1 MKRRLAPL
9 RGDSRGAALI
19 EFALIAPVLI
29 LFLIGITRVGILFMA
44 NAGLRSAVQEGA
56 RFATI
61 FPRPTDA
68 AIKARI
74 VDRRFGLDPR
84 YVTAPTITYCMSN
97 GAHAADIRMT
107 YRVPMDL
114 IFFSLPNVVLT
125 ERRRVFIQP
134 PPPPATPPATPPP
147 APPACS

>member
-1 MKRRLAPL
+1 MKRLLTRL

-19 EFALIAPVLI
+19 EFALVAPLLI

-56 RFATI
+56 RYATI
-61 FPRPTDA
+61 YPRPTDA
-68 AIKARI
+68 QIKARI

-84 YVTAPTITYCMSN
+84 YVTAPTITYCMAN
-97 GAHAADIRMT
+97 GANAADIRMT

-114 IFFSLPNVVLT
+114 IFFSLPNVTLV
-125 ERRRVFIQP
+125 EQRRAFIQP
-134 PPPPATPPATPPP
+134 LPVTNPPAPTPPACT
-147 APPACS
+147 